1 MSLLS
6 LLQTG
11 ISQAFSFVSLVIT
24 LLLVS
29 CGYTASPTP
38 VKIVTLTPTVIAT
51 QTFTQTPTTVAL
63 PTFTPTCT
71 LQPVTLYTVKSGD
84 TLSSI
89 AELYKQSWVDI
100 ANYNKLNNPNEIYP
114 GDVIEIDPSGQLY
127 PKVDPNFYDA
137 VTVYSGDTKNIL
149 IDISDQ
155 TLTAFEGQ
163 KEIYKFIISSGVA
176 EFPTVFGQFKIWVKL
191 ESTEMSGDGYYKPG
205 VPYTMYFYQ
214 GYGIHGTYWHDNFG
228 TPMSHG
234 CINMRTNDA
243 KKVFEWAEV
252 GTIVQVV
259 P

>member
-1 MSLLS
+1 MSLLT

-11 ISQAFSFVSLVIT
+11 LSYAFNFLSLLIT
-24 LLLVS
+24 LFLVS
-29 CGYTASPTP
+29 CGLTVSPTP
-38 VKIVTLTPTVIAT
+38 VKMVTFTPTPVAT
-51 QTFTQTPTTVAL
+51 QTFTKTPTTVAL
-63 PTFTPTCT
+63 PTFTPTST
-71 LQPVTLYTVKSGD
+71 PQPVTLYTVKSGD

-89 AELYKQSWVDI
+89 AELYGQSWIDI
-100 ANYNKLNNPNEIYP
+100 ANYNELNNPNEIYP
-114 GDVIEIDPSGQLY
+114 GDKIKIDPSGQLY
-127 PKVDPNFYDA
+127 PKVDPSFSGS
-137 VTVYSGDTKNIL
+137 VTVFSGDTKNIL

-155 TLTAFEGQ
+155 TLTAYEGQ

-176 EFPTVFGQFKIWVKL
+176 EFPTVFGQFKIWLKL
-191 ESTEMSGDGYYKPG
+191 ESTEMSGSGYYKPG

-243 KKVFEWAEV
+243 KKIFDWAKV
-252 GTIVQVV
+252 GTIVQVI